1 MGDYPKNIDPSTAEC
16 YSIGLCLLSAG
27 TLEDVDSIYANDTGQ
42 RKILKHKLNL
52 YLKQFGEKYSS
63 FLHSLVMGLLVDSPF
78 ERKKCSEIYSTLY
91 EYEEKILDLESFL
104 PANSRLINYAQQP
117 LQQSS
122 SNFPRQ
128 LVQSNVIYQ
137 PQPQLQPMSRANVT
151 NVYYNPNNSNPV
163 MVNPIQSLYIPA
175 NQVNFRPPSGFPR
188 NGGFPL

>member
-1 MGDYPKNIDPSTAEC
+1 
-16 YSIGLCLLSAG
+16 
-27 TLEDVDSIYANDTGQ
+27 
-42 RKILKHKLNL
+42 
-52 YLKQFGEKYSS
+52 
-63 FLHSLVMGLLVDSPF
+63 MGLLVDSPF

-163 MVNPIQSLYIPA
+163 MVNPI
-175 NQVNFRPPSGFPR
+175 
-188 NGGFPL
+188 